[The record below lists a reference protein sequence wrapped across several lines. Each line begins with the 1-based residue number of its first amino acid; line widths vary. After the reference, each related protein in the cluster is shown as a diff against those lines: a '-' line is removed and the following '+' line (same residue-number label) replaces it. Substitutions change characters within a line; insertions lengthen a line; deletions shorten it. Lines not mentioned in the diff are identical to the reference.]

1 VFQQKI
7 VAGIEF
13 VRLGQAKTRAEKVGH
28 GTAAEP
34 VAVQFPF
41 AARPSVSL
49 ASAKLTETPGRD
61 EPIRH
66 RHLQDLVPPCPLAA
80 RRQAIALA
88 LPFHAGQAIAP
99 AYFLVPAAS

>member
-1 VFQQKI
+1 
-7 VAGIEF
+7 